1 MTKGYLY
8 YGQFYVIIMS
18 CKAAM
23 IIILFTFKV
32 SDMMKR
38 NLEFCGITVP
48 NIYTH
53 IEGDNVRIREQF
65 VSNCRF

>member
-1 MTKGYLY
+1 
-8 YGQFYVIIMS
+8 MS

-38 NLEFCGITVP
+38 NLEFCGITVS